1 MMSPDL
7 EGRPTN
13 RHELAGILRQEG
25 FRPDA
30 YDLEG
35 GCQDERYCLGESCG
49 VWSVYYS
56 ERGLQSGKKVFGCES
71 EACEYLLELLRKDSS
86 ARAS

>member
-1 MMSPDL
+1 MNKD
-7 EGRPTN
+7 
-13 RHELAGILRQEG
+13 ELSRILKQEG

-35 GCQDERYCLGESCG
+35 GDQDERYCLGESRG

-56 ERGLQSGKKVFGCES
+56 ERGLQSGKRDFGGEK
-71 EACEYLLELLRKDSS
+71 EACEYLLQLLRKDPST
-86 ARAS
+86 RE